1 MAKNGKSYRA
11 THAVLQPL
19 QQPRPYPCHP
29 FGRRQ
34 PRSQRLPQGQVRREA
49 RRIRGRP
56 PRTPHR
62 RIRRLRH
69 PLYRLQELPVHDIVS
84 VPVSGVM

>member
-49 RRIRGRP
+49 RRIRRRP
-56 PRTPHR
+56 LRAPHR
-62 RIRRLRH
+62 RLRRIRH
-69 PLYRLQELPVHDIVS
+69 PLHQLREIPRSRHRERTC
-84 VPVSGVM
+84 